1 MSKQANI
8 ITAESRLRD
17 IVKNPIGRDI
27 ADRLLSTMGMSLNL
41 VDSPI
46 VGSIRIGSIPKLTRG
61 AVDSNVVD
69 TIIRLLNS
77 VDGNVSPRFEGEF
90 EEKWWKD
97 LVVYQIYPR
106 SFMDT
111 NGDGIGDLRGVI
123 SKLDYLS
130 ELGVT
135 ALWLTPVCDSPND
148 DNGYDIRDYRAIM
161 DEFGT
166 MEDYDELVA
175 EAHKRGMKIIMD
187 MVLNHCSDE
196 HEWFRRALAGEQ
208 KYKDYFYFRD
218 GTPDTPPNNWLSF
231 FSGSAWNYY
240 PEVGQWALHLFS
252 KKQMDLNWNNPEVRR
267 ELIDILNFWLDK
279 GVDGFRLDVINYI
292 GKDESL
298 PEGSEAVG
306 AMLGYRGIEHYFFA
320 PNLHDRLK
328 EMHEK
333 AFAPHDAFTVGE
345 TPGTG
350 INMNRLITD
359 SRRNELSTVFC
370 FDHLNSPGKDK
381 YDICDYDLQWVKR
394 VLTTQQT
401 EYGMDCW
408 NSIFF
413 ENHDNQRVVSKI
425 VRDKRELRDAAAKM
439 IAVISMTLAG
449 TPFIY
454 QGQELCMMGTTFT
467 PEEMRDVEAINLLAE
482 LPNGMTREQVIERI
496 NFGGRDHSRL
506 PMQWDAS
513 ENVGFTTGTPWIKPA
528 EHSEVYNAEAQ
539 MADPDSVFSAYK
551 KLISLRKSSH
561 ALRYG
566 KFIPAKKC
574 PKELFC
580 FTRKGKDGCYYIEIN
595 MSDRTVKHGPVPK
608 NKKLVYCSYGTTE
621 KKLRPYEANIYLC

>member
-1 MSKQANI
+1 MKT
-8 ITAESRLRD
+8 ITAKSKLRD
-17 IVKNPIGRDI
+17 MLSNPIGRDV
-27 ADRLLSTMGMSLNL
+27 ADRLLSTMGLKLSL
-41 VDSPI
+41 VDNPI
-46 VGSIRIGSIPKLTRG
+46 VGGIRIGSIPKLTKG
-61 AVDSNVVD
+61 AVDSSVID
-69 TIIRLLNS
+69 TIINLLNS
-77 VDGNVSPRFEGEF
+77 VDGNVSPRTDGEF

-123 SKLDYLS
+123 SKLDYLC
-130 ELGVT
+130 ELGVN
-135 ALWLTPVCDSPND
+135 AIWLTPVCDSPND

-161 DEFGT
+161 NEFGT

-175 EAHKRGMKIIMD
+175 EAHSRGMKIIMD

-196 HEWFRRALAGEQ
+196 HEWFKRALAGEQ
-208 KYKDYFYFRD
+208 KYKDYFFFRD

-240 PEVGQWALHLFS
+240 PEAGQWALHLFS

-267 ELIDILNFWLDK
+267 EACDILNFWLDK

-292 GKDESL
+292 GKGEDL
-298 PEGSEAVG
+298 PDGSEAIG

-320 PNLHDRLK
+320 PALHDRLH
-328 EMHEK
+328 EMYEK
-333 AFAPHDAFTVGE
+333 AFGPHDAFTVGE

-359 SRRNELSTVFC
+359 SRRQELDTVFC

-394 VLTTQQT
+394 ILTVQQT
-401 EYGMDCW
+401 EYGKDCW

-425 VRDKRELRDAAAKM
+425 VRDNRHFRDAAAKM

-467 PEEMRDVEAINLLAE
+467 PDEMRDVEAINLLAE
-482 LPNGMTREQVIERI
+482 KPNGMTEEQIMERI

-506 PMQWDAS
+506 PMQWDDS
-513 ENVGFTTGTPWIKPA
+513 ENVGFTTGTPWIKPGERSA
-528 EHSEVYNAEAQ
+528 VYNAAAQ
-539 MADPDSVFSAYK
+539 TADAGSVFSAYRQ
-551 KLISLRKSSH
+551 LIALRK
-561 ALRYG
+561 AERTLRYG
-566 KFIPAKKC
+566 EFIPARKC
-574 PKELFC
+574 ADELFC
-580 FTRKGKDGCYYIEIN
+580 YTRRDKDGSFYIEIN
-595 MSDRTVKHGPVPK
+595 LTDREQKRPSLPK
-608 NKKLVYCSYGTTE
+608 GAQLVYGSYGSAE
-621 KKLRPYEANIYLC
+621 KKLRAYEANIYRC